1 MLLCGPIARVECKW
15 VSFWSQNKTMLGA
28 LIIVFREV
36 IEAGLIV
43 GIVMA
48 ATRGVAGRGRW
59 ISFGIGAGVLGAAV
73 VAIFA
78 GAISQA
84 FEGAGQELFNA
95 SVLGVAVVMLMW
107 HNAWMARHGREIAEE
122 MLKVGAAVSKGAKPL
137 TALAIVVGLAVLR
150 EGSEVVLFLYGIMA
164 SGTSGSALLV
174 GGVLGIAAGAAFTGL
189 TYVGLLA
196 IPNRYIFSVTSW
208 LIALLAAGMAAQA
221 VQFLNNAGVVVA
233 LDRTVWDTSWLLSDG
248 SLFGKLLH
256 TLIGYT
262 ERPTEMQLMTY
273 IATLFAMFLLM
284 RLARPAPREQI
295 AA

>member
-1 MLLCGPIARVECKW
+1 
-15 VSFWSQNKTMLGA
+15 MLGA

-48 ATRGVAGRGRW
+48 ATRGVLGRGPW
-59 ISFGIGAGVLGAAV
+59 VVVGIGAGVLGAAV

-95 SVLGVAVVMLMW
+95 SVLGIAVVMLMW
-107 HNAWMARHGREIAEE
+107 HNAWMARHGREIAEK
-122 MLKVGAAVSKGAKPL
+122 MQSIGMAVSEGAKPL

-150 EGSEVVLFLYGIMA
+150 EGSEVVLFLYGVFA
-164 SGTSGSALLV
+164 SGTSGAALLV
-174 GGVLGIAAGAAFTGL
+174 GGLLGIAAGAAFTGL

-196 IPNRYIFSVTSW
+196 IPTRYIFSVTSW
-208 LIALLAAGMAAQA
+208 LIALLAAGMAAQS

-233 LDRTVWDTSWLLSDG
+233 LDRTVWDTSWMLSEG

-256 TLIGYT
+256 TLIGYS
-262 ERPTEMQLMTY
+262 ERPTEMQLMIY

-284 RLARPAPREQI
+284 RLARPAPRARVS
-295 AA
+295 AAAE

>member
-15 VSFWSQNKTMLGA
+15 VSFWPQNKTMLGA

-59 ISFGIGAGVLGAAV
+59 VSFGIGAGVLGAAV

-95 SVLGVAVVMLMW
+95 SVLGIAVVMLMW

-122 MLKVGAAVSKGAKPL
+122 MQSIGTAVSEGAKPL

-164 SGTSGSALLV
+164 QGTTGAALLV

-196 IPNRYIFSVTSW
+196 IPTRYIFSVTSW
-208 LIALLAAGMAAQA
+208 LIALLAAGMAAQS

-262 ERPTEMQLMTY
+262 ERPTELQLMVY

-284 RLARPAPREQI
+284 RFARYSPQKHAT
-295 AA
+295 A